1 MLDSE
6 PLTATSDTSCKAQS
20 LIMMNAISPGVF
32 DLFVQ
37 GLDTVFVFTQPSMAL
52 FSGTYSGSPGCH
64 AAVFATIAE
73 VWTSGVFTLL
83 IICKA
88 LESGI

>member
-6 PLTATSDTSCKAQS
+6 PLTSTSDTSCKAQS

-37 GLDTVFVFTQPSMAL
+37 GLDIVLVFTQPSL
-52 FSGTYSGSPGCH
+52 WLSFPEHTVG
-64 AAVFATIAE
+64 
-73 VWTSGVFTLL
+73 LL
-83 IICKA
+83 VVMLRC
-88 LESGI
+88 SQQ